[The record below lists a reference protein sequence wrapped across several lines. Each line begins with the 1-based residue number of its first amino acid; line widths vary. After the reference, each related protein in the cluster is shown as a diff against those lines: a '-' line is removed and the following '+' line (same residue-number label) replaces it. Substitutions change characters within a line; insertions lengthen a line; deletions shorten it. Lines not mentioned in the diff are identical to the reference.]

1 MDFTSPAPPIAWQ
14 SIRDANGMQVG
25 HEIFNRSRTASTHTI
40 DSDLSLAHS
49 VLSHLKPAALLDDGL
64 LFLNTTYESL
74 RSPHLDLLP
83 TDKVVLEIPS
93 LGHAASSEVEAR
105 RPALAALRDKG
116 FALAFNHS
124 VLDSAYAP
132 WHDLVNYLKI
142 DFSVLAAERAVLMI
156 RWGRRIPGVTLIA
169 DKIESAAQL
178 QLAQENQVDL
188 LQGYAVRRPEPVPAR
203 VVLPTVREARAL
215 RVQLKANAEPEALTQ
230 FLQAQPT
237 LLFNLLRLA
246 QSQEL
251 SKRHIYT
258 SLPQLLASLRVEQLH
273 AWAGML
279 DAVAQNNEPR
289 PPDCIALYQEHAMA
303 LTAAAATAWPD
314 VPHDSLV
321 LIAHSLLLG
330 KQLGLTLQQ
339 AVDQLLPPPLATP
352 VLALESQ
359 WQDLLQTYTSPD

>member
-14 SIRDANGMQVG
+14 SIRDAHGKQVG

-49 VLSHLKPAALLDDGL
+49 VLSHLKPAALLDEGL

-83 TDKVVLEIPS
+83 PGKIVLEIPS
-93 LGHAASSEVEAR
+93 LGHAASSEVEGR

-203 VVLPTVREARAL
+203 VVLPTFKEVRAL
-215 RVQLKANAEPEALTQ
+215 RAQLKTSPEPEALTA
-230 FLQAQPT
+230 FLQAEPT
-237 LLFNLLRLA
+237 LLFNLLRMA

-258 SLPQLLASLRVEQLH
+258 SLTQLLASLRLEQLQ

-279 DAVAQNNEPR
+279 DAVAQDGVQR
-289 PPDCIALYQEHAMA
+289 PADCKALYQEHAMA
-303 LTAAAATAWPD
+303 LIAAASIVWPD
-314 VPHDSLV
+314 VPQDSLV
-321 LIAHSLLLG
+321 LIAHSLLIG
-330 KQLGLTLQQ
+330 KQLGLCVQQ
-339 AVDQLLPPPLATP
+339 SVDQLLPPPLAAP
-352 VLALESQ
+352 VMALESQ
-359 WQDLLQTYTSPD
+359 WQDLLQTYTAPH